1 MKMPH
6 GTKFPL
12 SLCPFFLLSIVLF
25 FFFWWNFLFL
35 YFLFYKLFLY
45 LLMFVILFFWS
56 ITCRGMWERGRVGS
70 NTPFYK
76 CPVSLPTKLCRGAVI
91 LFFCHLGGGGG
102 WGSNPTPTSNSQH
115 FFSVKAQH
123 YFFVNYVC
131 YTFGLVLYHLGLLV
145 FSYWARL
152 FSFNCFG
159 FRIFVKFN
167 FYQGQIFDQKNLL
180 DNFS

>member
-1 MKMPH
+1 MPH
-6 GTKFPL
+6 GTKFFFFCCQL
-12 SLCPFFLLSIVLF
+12 SYSVFFGEIFFFCISFFLYAF
-25 FFFWWNFLFL
+25 FVSPYVCYTFFLVN
-35 YFLFYKLFLY
+35 Y
-45 LLMFVILFFWS
+45 MQ
-56 ITCRGMWERGRVGS
+56 GDVGEGYS
-70 NTPFYK
+70 GIEHTPFYK
-76 CPVSLPTKLCRGAVI
+76 CPLSLPTKLCRGAVI